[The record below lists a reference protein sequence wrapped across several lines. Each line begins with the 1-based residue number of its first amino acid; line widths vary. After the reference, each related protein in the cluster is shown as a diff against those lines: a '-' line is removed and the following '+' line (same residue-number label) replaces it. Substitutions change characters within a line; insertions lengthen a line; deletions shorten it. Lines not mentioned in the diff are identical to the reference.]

1 MKILLTAVN
10 AKYIH
15 SNLAVY
21 SLKAYAERQGTP
33 VSLLEFTINQQ
44 PDEILGEIYRL
55 RPDVVAFSVYIW
67 NVSLIRVLAE
77 DIHKILPE
85 TEIWMGGPEVSW
97 NSREML
103 EQLPFLRGILR
114 GEGEKSFGGLCR
126 YYCSGRSFSL
136 KEIRGLVFREQN
148 GTVVCTPE
156 QEPLDMDQLPFPYG
170 QPEEFENRILYYE
183 SSRGCPFFCSYCL
196 SSLDRHLRFRSLNLV
211 LRELSFFLERRV
223 RQVKFV
229 DRTFNAD
236 RSRARRI
243 WNFLKDQDNG
253 YTNFHFEIEGD
264 LLEEEDLELFSGMR
278 PGLIQLEIGVQST
291 NPETLKAVRRHT
303 DFEKLSRRVE
313 AVGKLHNIHQHLDL
327 IAGLPG
333 EGLESFR
340 RSFCQVYALKPQ
352 QLQLGFLKVL
362 KGTEMERIAEAGRYR
377 WKSEPPYEVLE
388 TPWLSYGE
396 IRRLKLAEEMVEIFF
411 NSGQF
416 QKTLA
421 RAGQGFADPFAFYE
435 RLGLFCEERGWLS
448 KSHSRIQR
456 YQILREFLLREAP
469 EQEGV
474 FRECLVYDLYARE
487 NLKSRPEWAG
497 EEGLSREAVRQFY
510 RQAAK
515 DPNLPEGYRG
525 RDWKQLKSMTHLEEF
540 REAVP
545 GFREG
550 YKCLLFTYETRDPL
564 DGSAAVWDV
573 TEKIQQQE

>member
-196 SSLDRHLRFRSLNLV
+196 SSW
-211 LRELSFFLERRV
+211 
-223 RQVKFV
+223 
-229 DRTFNAD
+229 TG
-236 RSRARRI
+236 I
-243 WNFLKDQDNG
+243 
-253 YTNFHFEIEGD
+253 
-264 LLEEEDLELFSGMR
+264 
-278 PGLIQLEIGVQST
+278 
-291 NPETLKAVRRHT
+291 
-303 DFEKLSRRVE
+303 
-313 AVGKLHNIHQHLDL
+313 
-327 IAGLPG
+327 
-333 EGLESFR
+333 
-340 RSFCQVYALKPQ
+340 
-352 QLQLGFLKVL
+352 
-362 KGTEMERIAEAGRYR
+362 
-377 WKSEPPYEVLE
+377 
-388 TPWLSYGE
+388 
-396 IRRLKLAEEMVEIFF
+396 
-411 NSGQF
+411 
-416 QKTLA
+416 
-421 RAGQGFADPFAFYE
+421 
-435 RLGLFCEERGWLS
+435 
-448 KSHSRIQR
+448 
-456 YQILREFLLREAP
+456 
-469 EQEGV
+469 
-474 FRECLVYDLYARE
+474 
-487 NLKSRPEWAG
+487 
-497 EEGLSREAVRQFY
+497 
-510 RQAAK
+510 
-515 DPNLPEGYRG
+515 
-525 RDWKQLKSMTHLEEF
+525 
-540 REAVP
+540 
-545 GFREG
+545 
-550 YKCLLFTYETRDPL
+550 
-564 DGSAAVWDV
+564 
-573 TEKIQQQE
+573 